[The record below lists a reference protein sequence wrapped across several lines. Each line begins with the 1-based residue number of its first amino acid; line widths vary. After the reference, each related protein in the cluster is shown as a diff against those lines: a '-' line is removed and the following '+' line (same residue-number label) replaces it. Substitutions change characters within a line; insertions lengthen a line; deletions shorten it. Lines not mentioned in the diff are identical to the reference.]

1 VSTTHQPAEPTRY
14 ATDDQP
20 AQRPL
25 RYRGHRLDG
34 AVEQFRSAVDA
45 LERDTVPY
53 AYYLKVLAGR
63 DHPAAE
69 PTSPERTHSGGER

>member
-1 VSTTHQPAEPTRY
+1 
-14 ATDDQP
+14 
-20 AQRPL
+20 
-25 RYRGHRLDG
+25 
-34 AVEQFRSAVDA
+34 VDA

-53 AYYLKVLAGR
+53 ASYLKVLAGR